1 MRASWGYALAEFV
14 DAFRRA
20 RGAERRTLAA
30 EAAREGSSALERAYW
45 AAAVESVCHEAR
57 MRPPAWVDAPDR
69 FLGEPYFAGGMES
82 LKAILIAESPVP
94 FRRRNLFVSE
104 NALSRA

>member
-1 MRASWGYALAEFV
+1 MRASWGYGLAEFV

-20 RGAERRTLAA
+20 CGAERRALAA
-30 EAAREGSSALERAYW
+30 EAALKGSSVLERAYW

-57 MRPPAWVDAPDR
+57 MCPPDWVNEPDR
-69 FLGEPYFAGGMES
+69 FLCEPYFAGGMES

>member
-1 MRASWGYALAEFV
+1 MKPTWGYALAEFV

-20 RGAERRTLAA
+20 DATERRALAGRA
-30 EAAREGSSALERAYW
+30 SRRGSSALERAYW
-45 AAAVESVCHEAR
+45 AAAVESVCSEAR
-57 MRPPAWVDAPDR
+57 MRPPAWVNAPSR
-69 FLGEPYFAGGMES
+69 FLREPYFAGGLES

>member
-1 MRASWGYALAEFV
+1 MKASWGYALAEFV

-20 RGAERRTLAA
+20 DAAQRRALT
-30 EAAREGSSALERAYW
+30 ARASQEGSSALEQAYW
-45 AAAVESVCHEAR
+45 AAAVESLCREAR
-57 MRPPAWVDAPDR
+57 MRPPAWVNAPTR
-69 FLGEPYFAGGMES
+69 FLHEPHFAGGLES